1 MQNLKSSQFWK
12 QTTPGTIW
20 KSFQYVSWRFKL
32 SNWIIWQY
40 LDNQCITVRQRTT
53 RYHLCTLVSYSCA
66 LFLHI
71 SLLPLF
77 SCCTFWRSASCYTF
91 FVLHLFRVALLPN
104 CTFSYC
110 TLFKLHFFV
119 LYSFTLFTVQL
130 FVCCTLFILQLS
142 SCYTIFMLHFISFG
156 LSLLT
161 PFLFYSFHGALFR
174 RCFSSHCALFIIN
187 SFMLHSFHVA
197 AFNSSTLLV
206 LYSFHNALSHRNRPC
221 FTYIMLRSFKDSLF
235 HTAIFSCCTL
245 SFLLHCFHVEL
256 YQIVQ
261 SSCYIF
267 WEHLQPLFLSWALNK
282 RVRRT

>member
-1 MQNLKSSQFWK
+1 MHF
-12 QTTPGTIW
+12 
-20 KSFQYVSWRFKL
+20 F
-32 SNWIIWQY
+32 
-40 LDNQCITVRQRTT
+40 CIFHSCHFFHAAPFDALLHVTLF
-53 RYHLCTLVSYSCA
+53 LCCTCFVLHFSRIA
-66 LFLHI
+66 LFHI
-71 SLLPLF
+71 PLF
-77 SCCTFWRSASCYTF
+77 SSCTFLC
-91 FVLHLFRVALLPN
+91 
-104 CTFSYC
+104 C
-110 TLFKLHFFV
+110 
-119 LYSFTLFTVQL
+119 TLFTVHL

-187 SFMLHSFHVA
+187 SFMLHSLHVA

-256 YQIVQ
+256 YQIVI
-261 SSCYIF
+261 SSCHIF
-267 WEHLQPLFLSWALNK
+267 
-282 RVRRT
+282 